1 MSESPTDST
10 TESTTAGTPERDPR
24 DLRRVTLTR
33 DSVGRY
39 TARND
44 RGGSITLSSGTDEL
58 SPVELLLA
66 GIAGC
71 TAVDVDTVTTRRA
84 EPEQFEIEVTADKV
98 KDEHGNHL
106 QDIEVRFRV
115 RFPEGDGGDA
125 AREMLPKLVKRSHD
139 EWCTVS
145 RTVEMGTPVT
155 TTVE

>member
-10 TESTTAGTPERDPR
+10 TASTPERDPK

-145 RTVEMGTPVT
+145 RTVEMGMPVT

>member
-1 MSESPTDST
+1 MS
-10 TESTTAGTPERDPR
+10 ERDPK

-33 DSVGRY
+33 DGVGRY
-39 TARND
+39 TVHND
-44 RGGSITLSSGTDEL
+44 RGGSITTSSGTDEL

-84 EPEQFEIEVTADKV
+84 EPEQFEVEVTADKV
-98 KDEHGNHL
+98 RDEHGNHL

-115 RFPEGDGGDA
+115 RFPAGEGGDA
-125 AREMLPKLVKRSHD
+125 AREMLPKLVQRSHD

-145 RTVEMGTPVT
+145 RTVELGQKVT
-155 TTVE
+155 TTIE

>member
-1 MSESPTDST
+1 MTESM
-10 TESTTAGTPERDPR
+10 TESTTERDPK

>member
-1 MSESPTDST
+1 MSESN
-10 TESTTAGTPERDPR
+10 TERNPD

-39 TARND
+39 TVRNQ
-44 RGGSITLSSGTDEL
+44 RGGSITVSSGTDEL

-84 EPEQFEIEVTADKV
+84 EPEQFEVEVTADKV
-98 KDEHGNHL
+98 KDENGNHL

-145 RTVEMGTPVT
+145 RTVELGSEVT

>member
-1 MSESPTDST
+1 M
-10 TESTTAGTPERDPR
+10 TESTTERTTDRDPK

>member
-1 MSESPTDST
+1 MS
-10 TESTTAGTPERDPR
+10 ERDPQ

-33 DSVGRY
+33 DAVGRY
-39 TARND
+39 TVRND
-44 RGGSITLSSGTDEL
+44 RGGSITTSSGTDEL

-84 EPEQFEIEVTADKV
+84 EPEQFEVEVTADKV
-98 KDEHGNHL
+98 RDEHGNHL

-115 RFPEGDGGDA
+115 RFPDGEAGDV
-125 AREMLPKLVKRSHD
+125 AREMLPKLVRRSHD

-145 RTVEMGTPVT
+145 RTVELGQKVT
-155 TTVE
+155 TSIE

>member
-10 TESTTAGTPERDPR
+10 TASTPERDPK

-71 TAVDVDTVTTRRA
+71 SAIDVDYITSKRA
-84 EPEQFEIEVTADKV
+84 EPETFDVVSKGVKV

-106 QDIEVRFRV
+106 QDINVSFRV

-145 RTVEMGTPVT
+145 RTVEMGTAVT

>member
-1 MSESPTDST
+1 MS
-10 TESTTAGTPERDPR
+10 ERDPQ

-33 DSVGRY
+33 DGVGRY
-39 TARND
+39 TVHND
-44 RGGSITLSSGTDEL
+44 RGGSITTSSGTDEL

-84 EPEQFEIEVTADKV
+84 EPEQFEVEVTADKV
-98 KDEHGNHL
+98 RDEHGNHL
-106 QDIEVRFRV
+106 QEIEVRFRV

-125 AREMLPKLVKRSHD
+125 AREMLPKLVQRSHD

-145 RTVEMGTPVT
+145 RTVELGQKVT
-155 TTVE
+155 TTIE

>member
-1 MSESPTDST
+1 MS
-10 TESTTAGTPERDPR
+10 ERDPQ

-33 DSVGRY
+33 DGVGRY
-39 TARND
+39 TVRND
-44 RGGSITLSSGTDEL
+44 RGGSITTSSGTDEL

-84 EPEQFEIEVTADKV
+84 EPEQFEVEVTADKV
-98 KDEHGNHL
+98 RDEHGNHL
-106 QDIEVRFRV
+106 QEIEVRFRV

-125 AREMLPKLVKRSHD
+125 AREMLPKLVQRSHD

-145 RTVEMGTPVT
+145 RTVELGTKVT
-155 TTVE
+155 ATVE

>member
-1 MSESPTDST
+1 MTESM
-10 TESTTAGTPERDPR
+10 TESTTERDPE

-125 AREMLPKLVKRSHD
+125 AREMLPKLVQRSHD

-155 TTVE
+155 TTVD

>member
-10 TESTTAGTPERDPR
+10 TASTPERDPK

-84 EPEQFEIEVTADKV
+84 EPELFEIEVTADKV

-145 RTVEMGTPVT
+145 RTVEMGMPVT

>member
-1 MSESPTDST
+1 MT
-10 TESTTAGTPERDPR
+10 ERDPK

>member
-1 MSESPTDST
+1 MS
-10 TESTTAGTPERDPR
+10 ERDPQ

-33 DSVGRY
+33 DGVGRY
-39 TARND
+39 TVRND
-44 RGGSITLSSGTDEL
+44 RGGSITTSSGTDEL

-84 EPEQFEIEVTADKV
+84 EPEQFEVEVTADKV
-98 KDEHGNHL
+98 RDEHGNHL
-106 QDIEVRFRV
+106 QEIEVRFRV

-125 AREMLPKLVKRSHD
+125 AREMLPKLVQRSHD

-145 RTVEMGTPVT
+145 RTVELGQKVT
-155 TTVE
+155 TTIE

>member
-1 MSESPTDST
+1 MTESM
-10 TESTTAGTPERDPR
+10 TESTTERDPK

-145 RTVEMGTPVT
+145 RTVEMGTPVK

>member
-1 MSESPTDST
+1 MTRVSLVGTPDEVRDGLAGFVEATGVDEVIVTCGAHDHEDRLRSSSCSPTRGAEPGPGAAPTPTSDRLRPM
-10 TESTTAGTPERDPR
+10 TEGMTDRETR

-84 EPEQFEIEVTADKV
+84 EPDTS
-98 KDEHGNHL
+98 
-106 QDIEVRFRV
+106 
-115 RFPEGDGGDA
+115 
-125 AREMLPKLVKRSHD
+125 RS
-139 EWCTVS
+139 
-145 RTVEMGTPVT
+145 R
-155 TTVE
+155 

>member
-1 MSESPTDST
+1 M
-10 TESTTAGTPERDPR
+10 TEKDPK

-44 RGGSITLSSGTDEL
+44 RGGSISLSSGTDEL

-66 GIAGC
+66 AIAGC

-106 QDIEVRFRV
+106 EDIEVRFRV

-125 AREMLPKLVKRSHD
+125 AREMLPKLVRRSHD

-145 RTVEMGTPVT
+145 RTVELGTKVAT
-155 TTVE
+155 SVE

>member
-1 MSESPTDST
+1 MS
-10 TESTTAGTPERDPR
+10 ESTTASTPERDPK

-44 RGGSITLSSGTDEL
+44 RGGSISLSSGTDEL

-115 RFPEGDGGDA
+115 RFPDGESGDA
-125 AREMLPKLVKRSHD
+125 AREMLPKLVRRSHD

-145 RTVEMGTPVT
+145 RTVELGQKVT

>member
-1 MSESPTDST
+1 MTYDT
-10 TESTTAGTPERDPR
+10 TERNPE

-39 TARND
+39 TVSND
-44 RGGSITLSSGTDEL
+44 RGGSITVSSGTDEL

-84 EPEQFEIEVTADKV
+84 EPEQFEVEVTADKV
-98 KDEHGNHL
+98 KDEDGNHL

-125 AREMLPKLVKRSHD
+125 AREMLPRLVQRSHD

-145 RTVEMGTPVT
+145 RTVELGQKVT
-155 TTVE
+155 TTIE

>member
-1 MSESPTDST
+1 MS
-10 TESTTAGTPERDPR
+10 ERDPQ

-44 RGGSITLSSGTDEL
+44 RGGSITLSSGTEEL

-115 RFPEGDGGDA
+115 RFPDGDGGDA

-155 TTVE
+155 TTIE

>member
-1 MSESPTDST
+1 MT
-10 TESTTAGTPERDPR
+10 ERDPH

-115 RFPEGDGGDA
+115 RFPDGDAGDA

-145 RTVEMGTPVT
+145 RTVELGQKVT

>member
-1 MSESPTDST
+1 MTESM
-10 TESTTAGTPERDPR
+10 TESTTERDPK

-84 EPEQFEIEVTADKV
+84 DPEQFEIEVTADKV

-106 QDIEVRFRV
+106 QDITVSFRV
-115 RFPEGDGGDA
+115 RFPDGEGGDT
-125 AREMLPKLVKRSHD
+125 ARQMLPKLVKRSHD

-145 RTVEMGTPVT
+145 RTVELGTKVT
-155 TTVE
+155 ATVE

>member
-1 MSESPTDST
+1 M
-10 TESTTAGTPERDPR
+10 TESTTERDPK

-98 KDEHGNHL
+98 KDEQGNHL

-115 RFPEGDGGDA
+115 RFPDGDGGDA

-155 TTVE
+155 TTIE

>member
-1 MSESPTDST
+1 MSTD
-10 TESTTAGTPERDPR
+10 AP

-44 RGGSITLSSGTDEL
+44 RGGSITVSSGTDEL

-115 RFPEGDGGDA
+115 RFPEGEGGDA

-145 RTVEMGTPVT
+145 RTVELGTQVT
-155 TTVE
+155 ATVE

>member
-1 MSESPTDST
+1 M
-10 TESTTAGTPERDPR
+10 TESTTARDPK

-44 RGGSITLSSGTDEL
+44 RGGSITLSSGTEEL

-84 EPEQFEIEVTADKV
+84 EPEQFEIGVTAAT
-98 KDEHGNHL
+98 
-106 QDIEVRFRV
+106 RR
-115 RFPEGDGGDA
+115 
-125 AREMLPKLVKRSHD
+125 ARCCPS
-139 EWCTVS
+139 S
-145 RTVEMGTPVT
+145 SSARTTSGAP
-155 TTVE
+155 